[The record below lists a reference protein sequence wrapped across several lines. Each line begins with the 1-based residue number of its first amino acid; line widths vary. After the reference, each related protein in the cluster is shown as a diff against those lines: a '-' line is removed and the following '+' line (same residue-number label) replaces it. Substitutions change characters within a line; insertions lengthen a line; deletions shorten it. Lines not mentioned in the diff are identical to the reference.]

1 MVVIGVRKLLPDLVI
16 GHHQANKFVKP
27 CLQRFWVQRISL
39 KHTVSRLYQP
49 KELIPHTDLEKVKKI
64 DELSSKS
71 TRLMKEYGY
80 IKSVGYGYFA
90 LLPLAT
96 RSLNKLI
103 KLIDNELETI
113 GCQKLILPHTA
124 TRKLWEQSGRWQNMG
139 PELVRFKDR
148 HDKDMLLCPT
158 HEETITSLVSTYQLS
173 YKDLPLRL
181 YQVGTKFRGEMK
193 PRFGLIRSNE
203 FIMKDLYTFDSS
215 TDAAQQT
222 YTEVSDAYGKIFD
235 RIGVPYQRVEGDT
248 GVIGGS
254 TSHEFHYPADIG
266 QDSLLWCKSCNSG
279 TNLELSNNDG
289 QKCQMCGKDMIQTKG
304 IEVGHT
310 FLLGQKYSKV
320 FKAKCLGV
328 NGKPELMEM
337 GCYGIGV
344 TRVLAATVEVLSTE
358 TELRWPNVLAPFSIC
373 ILPPKSGSK
382 EFAAGSA
389 IVSELYENLKK
400 SFPQDIII
408 DDRESMT
415 IGKKLYESNRTG
427 YPIII
432 VIGKKCSLPEP
443 VIEVQIPSENQKLE
457 LSPVEAVQYLESVSY
472 KYSLLS

>member
-1 MVVIGVRKLLPDLVI
+1 MF
-16 GHHQANKFVKP
+16 GHSQRVNRFKKP
-27 CLQRFWVQRISL
+27 SLQQFWVQRISM
-39 KHTVSRLYQP
+39 KHTVSKLYQP
-49 KELIPHTDLEKVKKI
+49 KELIPHTELEKLKKT
-64 DELSSKS
+64 DDVSSKS
-71 TRLMKEYGY
+71 SRLMKEYGY
-80 IKSVGYGYFA
+80 IKSVSHGYFA

-103 KLIDNELETI
+103 KLIDNELEAI

-139 PELVRFKDR
+139 PELVRFQDR
-148 HDKDMLLCPT
+148 HEKDMLLCPT

-215 TDAAQQT
+215 SQAAQQT
-222 YTEVSDAYGKIFD
+222 YNEVSDAYGRIFD

-254 TSHEFHYPADIG
+254 SSHEFHYPADIG

-279 TNLELSNNDG
+279 TNLELTDSNS
-289 QKCQMCGKDMIQTKG
+289 QTCQICGKDMIQTKG

-328 NGKPELMEM
+328 KGKPEVMEM

-344 TRVLAATVEVLSTE
+344 TRVLAATIEVLSTE
-358 TELRWPNVLAPFSIC
+358 TEMRLPSMLSPFSIC

-382 EFAAGSA
+382 EFTAGSA
-389 IVSELYENLKK
+389 IVSEIYDKLNK

-415 IGKKLYESNRTG
+415 IGKKMYESNRTG

-432 VIGKKCSLPEP
+432 VIGKKSSLPEP
-443 VIEVQIPSENQKLE
+443 VIEVQIPAENLKLE
-457 LSPVEAVQYLESVSY
+457 LSPVEAVQYLESVSH
-472 KYSLLS
+472 KYSVL